1 MRRGRTIA
9 RQRELIA
16 EALERDPSRS
26 NYAIARELG
35 CSHHTV
41 DRHRALGQLPAA
53 NGRAGSARA
62 GNAGHENLMPPAG
75 PGNDRAVT
83 HGSHSEMVVA
93 PVRERHLDT
102 LRQRFPDEP
111 DPVLWIAASR
121 AARIEV
127 LAEYLDVNGLLKRGE
142 IRSAATELTKL
153 ETSLE
158 RQLAQLTE
166 RAKERRSPGASLES
180 VLAEIAENNGEPR

>member
-1 MRRGRTIA
+1 VRRGRTIA
-9 RQRELIA
+9 RQRQLIA
-16 EALERDPSRS
+16 ELIVADPSRS
-26 NYAIARELG
+26 NYAVGRELG

-41 DRHRALGQLPAA
+41 ARQREALGQLPAA

-83 HGSHSEMVVA
+83 HGSHSEIVVA
-93 PVRERHLDT
+93 PVRERHLET

-127 LAEYLDVNGLLKRGE
+127 LSEYLDANGLMKRGE

-166 RAKERRSPGASLES
+166 RAKERRSPGASLAT
-180 VLAEIAENNGEPR
+180 VLAEIAETT

>member
-1 MRRGRTIA
+1 VKRLERQRERIRELIVADPSRSSRSIA
-9 RQRELIA
+9 LEVSCSTHTVIRQRELHVQ
-16 EALERDPSRS
+16 DPAVIRTT
-26 NYAIARELG
+26 ATAHPG
-35 CSHHTV
+35 
-41 DRHRALGQLPAA
+41 G
-53 NGRAGSARA
+53 
-62 GNAGHENLMPPAG
+62 ENLMPPAG
-75 PGNDRAVT
+75 PGNSRAVT

-127 LAEYLDVNGLLKRGE
+127 LSEYLDANGLMKRGE

-153 ETSLE
+153 ETALE
-158 RQLAQLTE
+158 KQLAVLSE
-166 RAKERRSPGASLES
+166 RAKQRQSPGNDLAA
-180 VLAEIAENNGEPR
+180 VLAEIAENGNGETP